1 MNIISQIKYIKPI
14 EIIYIIS
21 IIAIY
26 NSFNG
31 KRCFFFK
38 CVNPNSRV
46 TEWQGNGLQSLLQWF
61 ESTSGITSNVC
72 AIRSTSSALM
82 SKIDTTPINKS
93 NSVAVSRKYPW
104 KNIAKVSLGLFFLLI
119 VISVVSQFITIDQLW
134 AFAIRTV
141 DQQFL
146 FMLLVGFLAQ
156 MVDGALGMGYGVI
169 STTLLLSGGLNPAV
183 ISGSIHTAE
192 MFSSAASGFSHYR
205 FGNINKKLFKTLL
218 IPGIIGS
225 VAGAVLLGLAGE
237 SYSQWLRPIIAVYTF
252 LLGVRIISNA
262 FKTDIKPKKIKR
274 AGWLAGA
281 GGFLDSFGGG
291 GWGPLVTS
299 TLIAKGK
306 SPKYVIG
313 SVSLTE
319 FFVTFASAL
328 TFFIIL
334 GVSHLTTILGLI
346 CGGLI
351 AAPLAAKLAGKLP
364 VKKMFIAV
372 GILVLISSSKTI
384 WSALQHL
391 SWF

>member
-1 MNIISQIKYIKPI
+1 MNKI
-14 EIIYIIS
+14 EIAPIKES
-21 IIAIY
+21 GTVAI
-26 NSFNG
+26 G
-31 KRCFFFK
+31 
-38 CVNPNSRV
+38 V
-46 TEWQGNGLQSLLQWF
+46 
-61 ESTSGITSNVC
+61 
-72 AIRSTSSALM
+72 
-82 SKIDTTPINKS
+82 
-93 NSVAVSRKYPW
+93 KYTW
-104 KNIAKVSLGLFFLLI
+104 RNIACLSLGLIFLAALI
-119 VISVVSQFITIDQLW
+119 LIIGQFITVDQ
-134 AFAIRTV
+134 AVSFAVRTV
-141 DQQFL
+141 DEKFL

-252 LLGVRIISNA
+252 LLGLRIISNA

-299 TLIAKGK
+299 TLISKGK
-306 SPKYVIG
+306 SPRYVIG

-319 FFVTFASAL
+319 FFVTLASAL

-334 GVSHLTTILGLI
+334 GVSHLGAIFGLI

-351 AAPLAAKLAGKLP
+351 AAPLAAKLAGRLP

-372 GILVLISSSKTI
+372 GVLVLISSSKTI

-391 SWF
+391 L

>member
-1 MNIISQIKYIKPI
+1 MNKI
-14 EIIYIIS
+14 EI
-21 IIAIY
+21 
-26 NSFNG
+26 
-31 KRCFFFK
+31 
-38 CVNPNSRV
+38 
-46 TEWQGNGLQSLLQWF
+46 
-61 ESTSGITSNVC
+61 
-72 AIRSTSSALM
+72 
-82 SKIDTTPINKS
+82 TPIS
-93 NSVAVSRKYPW
+93 ESSPVVVSGKYPW
-104 KNIAKVSLGLFFLLI
+104 RNIAKVSLGVFFVAI
-119 VISVVSQFITIDQLW
+119 VISIVAQFVTVDQAWSFVV
-134 AFAIRTV
+134 RTV
-141 DQQFL
+141 DEHFL

-252 LLGVRIISNA
+252 ILGIRIISNA
-262 FKTDIKPKKIKR
+262 FKTDVKPKKIKR

-299 TLIAKGK
+299 TLISKGK
-306 SPKYVIG
+306 SPRYVIG

-319 FFVTFASAL
+319 FFVTLASAL

-351 AAPLAAKLAGKLP
+351 AAPIAAKLAGRLP
-364 VKKMFIAV
+364 IKKMFIAV

-384 WSALQHL
+384 WSALQHFP
-391 SWF
+391 WF